1 LHDGDIVSCE
11 VTSSDPCVFPRTEHS
26 SGIGIHVW
34 GVGVQK
40 ITKSG
45 SMFYLIPNPN
55 RGEFTIDGELAN
67 AATTNV
73 VIEITNMLG
82 QLVYKEHAP
91 VISGKVNKVI
101 LLDKANANGVYHV
114 SITSADEHV
123 VYNMVVNR

>member
-1 LHDGDIVSCE
+1 
-11 VTSSDPCVFPRTEHS
+11 
-26 SGIGIHVW
+26 
-34 GVGVQK
+34 
-40 ITKSG
+40 
-45 SMFYLIPNPN
+45 MFYLIPNPN
-55 RGEFTIDGELAN
+55 RGEFTIDCELAN

-82 QLVYKEHAP
+82 QVVYKENAP
-91 VISGKVNKVI
+91 VIGGKVSKVI